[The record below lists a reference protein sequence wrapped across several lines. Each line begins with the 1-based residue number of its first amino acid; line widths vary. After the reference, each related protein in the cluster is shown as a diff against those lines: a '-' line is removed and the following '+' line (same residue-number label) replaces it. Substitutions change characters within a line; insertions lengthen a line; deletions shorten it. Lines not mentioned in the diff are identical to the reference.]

1 LVFRALGREAI
12 TAFISSVRTA
22 KFKEWFMTRK
32 NLWIGAAAI
41 AVVALLG
48 WWWLGRAPSE
58 ADTPDKAAADTSV
71 PEAAVVAVG
80 KHELGN
86 NLTIAG
92 EFKPFQDVEVHAKVA
107 GYIRNINVDV
117 GDHVKEGQVLAVLE
131 VPELAA
137 ELSGADAAVRRSE
150 EEIRR
155 AESDVN
161 RAQSSHAATHSG
173 YTRLKQAADSRAGL
187 VAQQEIDD
195 AQAKDLEGE
204 AQVSSAQAALSGA
217 RQQLE
222 MAQANQKRYNALAS
236 YSRITAP
243 FTGVITARLA
253 DTGALI
259 QGGTSASST
268 VGPVVRLA
276 QVSKLRLVLPVP
288 ESAVAD
294 IHLGDPVRARVQALS
309 QDFEGKVSRFSD
321 LVDRQTR
328 TMETEI
334 DFANPDG
341 RLIPG
346 MYAEA
351 TLSLSKNAR
360 ELSVPLEAVAR
371 NGADATVLMVNKEN
385 AIEERHIKLGFE
397 GESNVQVLDG
407 LAEGDRVVIGGRG
420 KLHPGEKVR
429 PKEIGAKPVE
439 GAS

>member
-1 LVFRALGREAI
+1 MTKKKVWIALAI
-12 TAFISSVRTA
+12 
-22 KFKEWFMTRK
+22 
-32 NLWIGAAAI
+32 L
-41 AVVALLG
+41 AVVALLA
-48 WWWLGRAPSE
+48 WRWIGRAPSE
-58 ADTPDKAAADTSV
+58 ADDPDHLESGANV
-71 PEAAVVAVG
+71 LEVAVVRV
-80 KHELGN
+80 ERRPLGN
-86 NLTIAG
+86 SLTIAG

-155 AESDVN
+155 AQSDVN
-161 RAQSSHAATHSG
+161 RAQSAHAASHSG
-173 YTRLKQAADSRAGL
+173 YARLKQASDARAGL

-195 AQAKDLEGE
+195 AQAKDLEAE
-204 AQVSSAQAALSGA
+204 AQVSSAEAQLSAA

-222 MAQANQKRYNALAS
+222 MAQANQKQYNALAN

-243 FTGVITARLA
+243 FAGVITARLA

-259 QGGTSASST
+259 QGGTSASSG

-276 QVSKLRLVLPVP
+276 EVSKLRLVVPVP
-288 ESAVAD
+288 ESAASQ
-294 IHLGDPVRARVQALS
+294 IHLGDPVKAHIQALN

-321 LVDRQTR
+321 SLERQTR

-334 DFANPDG
+334 DFANKDG

-351 TLSLSKNAR
+351 TLSLAKNAQ
-360 ELSVPLEAVAR
+360 ELCVPLEAVAR
-371 NGADATVLMVNKEN
+371 NNNEASVLIVNKNNE
-385 AIEERHIKLGFE
+385 IEERKIKLGFE
-397 GESNVQVLDG
+397 GEAYVQVLAG
-407 LAEGDRVVIGGRG
+407 VAEGDRVVIGGRSQF
-420 KLHPGEKVR
+420 HPGQKVQ
-429 PKEIGAKPVE
+429 PKDVSDKRTETAT
-439 GAS
+439 

>member
-1 LVFRALGREAI
+1 M
-12 TAFISSVRTA
+12 S
-22 KFKEWFMTRK
+22 RK
-32 NLWIGAAAI
+32 SLWITG
-41 AVVALLG
+41 AVVAVFVLLA
-48 WWWLGRAPSE
+48 WRWIGRTPSE
-58 ADTPDKAAADTSV
+58 AANPDYSDRGTAIT
-71 PEAAVVAVG
+71 EAAVVRVERQA
-80 KHELGN
+80 LGDT
-86 NLTIAG
+86 LTIAG

-107 GYIRNINVDV
+107 GYIRTINVDV

-155 AESDVN
+155 AQSDVV

-173 YTRLKQAADSRAGL
+173 YARLKQASDSRAGL

-195 AQAKDLEGE
+195 AEAKDLESE
-204 AQVSSAQAALSGA
+204 AQVSSAQAQLSAA

-222 MAQANQKRYNALAS
+222 MAQANQKQYNALAN

-243 FTGVITARLA
+243 FAGVITARMA

-259 QGGTSASST
+259 QGGTSASSGA
-268 VGPVVRLA
+268 GPVVRLA
-276 QVSKLRLVLPVP
+276 EISKLRLVLPVP
-288 ESAVAD
+288 ESAASQ
-294 IHLGDPVRARVQALS
+294 IHLGDLVKARVQALN

-334 DFANPDG
+334 DFANKDS

-351 TLSLSKNAR
+351 MLSLSKDTN
-360 ELSVPLEAVAR
+360 ELCVPTEAVTR
-371 NGADATVLMVNKEN
+371 NNNQATVLTLNKQNE
-385 AIEERHIKLGFE
+385 IEERRIQLGFE
-397 GESNVQVLDG
+397 GESYVQVLSG
-407 LAEGDRVVIGGRG
+407 LAAGDRVVIGNRSQFHSGQ
-420 KLHPGEKVR
+420 KVQ
-429 PKEIGAKPVE
+429 PKEMGGKSVE
-439 GAS
+439 MAN